1 MPHVWYTYVLQ
12 CTRFKD
18 QKKILLF
25 NFEEKSTTTIIITKT
40 KAIMTRISHRLSKSI
55 HTKPNSIPYFMHRLD
70 FDQLIW
76 CFVHDQ
82 RNNSRIVSLESG
94 V

>member
-1 MPHVWYTYVLQ
+1 
-12 CTRFKD
+12 
-18 QKKILLF
+18 
-25 NFEEKSTTTIIITKT
+25 
-40 KAIMTRISHRLSKSI
+40 MTRISHRLSKSI
-55 HTKPNSIPYFMHRLD
+55 YTKPNSIPYFMHRLD

-82 RNNSRIVSLESG
+82 RNNNRIVSLESG